1 VADSTAIING
11 LTGILDQ
18 ECIETKADVI
28 AGYAVDK
35 IMPTAVIFP
44 KNTQQVSEVVKYARR
59 ENLAIIPRGNGSK
72 MATGNPL
79 KRLDLVVCTSRMNH
93 MTDVDTANLTITVE
107 AGVRFRDIQARLA
120 TREGRC
126 YLPLEDFLT
135 EGSDSISLDRAN
147 SGYFLP
153 IDAPFSTS
161 ATIGGII
168 ACNSSGPR
176 RLIYGLPRDIVLG
189 VRFVAPNGE
198 IVGTGGKTVKNVSG
212 YDISKLMI
220 GSLGSLGIL
229 CEMTLR
235 LLPLPERMETVLLSF
250 GSFSEASA
258 FANRIF
264 ETQLLPAAV
273 EALNSSAFTNLEM
286 DQGPDFG
293 PADYVV
299 AVALEAFEKAVKRM
313 RGEMLEMAAAAGAKG
328 DASIQEDQHR
338 RFWLAVSDLFP
349 SLSRRFSDLITVQL
363 NYPISEW
370 KEVIEFADNTLSTS
384 HIEHTILAH
393 AGSGACL
400 INLLI
405 DQGDTP
411 AVPGVV
417 EAIAALLGRCLEA
430 GGNLVVQSAP
440 TELKQDLPMWG
451 ETRPDFLVMKRI
463 KEQLDPSG
471 IMSPGRFVGGL

>member
-1 VADSTAIING
+1 MADSIEIING
-11 LTGILDQ
+11 LTGILGQ
-18 ECIETKADVI
+18 ECIEAKADVI
-28 AGYAVDK
+28 AEYAVDA
-35 IMPTAVIFP
+35 IIPTAVLFP
-44 KNTQQVSEVVKYARR
+44 ENIQQVSEVVTYARR

-72 MATGNPL
+72 MATGNAP

-135 EGSDSISLDRAN
+135 EGSDAISSDRAN
-147 SGYFLP
+147 TGYFLP

-176 RLIYGLPRDIVLG
+176 RLIYGPPRDIVLG

-198 IVGTGGKTVKNVSG
+198 IVGTGGKTAKNVSG

-229 CEMTLR
+229 CEITLR
-235 LLPLPERMETVLLSF
+235 LLPLPERMETLLFSF
-250 GSFSEASA
+250 RSFSKASA

-273 EALNSSAFTNLEM
+273 EVLNESAFSNLKT
-286 DQGPDFG
+286 DYGPDFRPG
-293 PADYVV
+293 DYVV

-313 RGEMLEMAAAAGAKG
+313 RAEMLDIALTAGAKS
-328 DASIQEDQHR
+328 DTRIQEDQHR
-338 RFWLAVSDLFP
+338 RFWQAVGDLIP
-349 SLSRRFSDLITVQL
+349 SLSRRFSNLITVQL
-363 NYPISEW
+363 NYPVSEW
-370 KEVIEFADNTLSTS
+370 KQLIEFADNTFSTS

-393 AGSGACL
+393 TGSGVCL

-405 DQGDTP
+405 EQGDTP
-411 AVPGVV
+411 IMPRVAEAV
-417 EAIAALLGRCLEA
+417 AALLRRCVEA
-430 GGNLVVQSAP
+430 GGNLVVQRAP
-440 TELKQDLPMWG
+440 AELKQDLPMWG
-451 ETRPDFLVMKRI
+451 KTRPDFLVMKRI
-463 KEQLDPSG
+463 SDQLDPSG